1 MADII
6 FITGG
11 ERSGKSSF
19 AQKMAEQMA
28 DSPIYLATA
37 RIWDQDFAERI
48 ERHKNDRDE
57 RWTTIEE
64 EKELSRH
71 DVEGKVVVL
80 DCITLWLTNLYADH
94 QFEFAPAL
102 AEATEEWT
110 RFVKQDFMLIVV
122 TNEIGMSL
130 HAQTESGRKF
140 VELQGRIN
148 QLIAGMANEAYL
160 MVSGISIKIKPH
172 PTLPYREG
180 L

>member
-1 MADII
+1 MATII

-19 AQKMAEQMA
+19 AQKMAEQLS
-28 DSPIYLATA
+28 DNPIYLATA

-48 ERHKNDRDE
+48 ERHKSDRDE

-64 EKELSRH
+64 EKKLSRP
-71 DVEGKVVVL
+71 DLAGKVVVL
-80 DCITLWLTNLYADH
+80 DCITLWLTNLFADH
-94 QFEFAPAL
+94 NFTFEPAL
-102 AEATEEWT
+102 AEAQDEWN
-110 RFVKQDFMLIVV
+110 RFVNQDFTLIVV

-148 QLIAGMANEAYL
+148 QMIAAMANEAYL
-160 MVSGISIKIKPH
+160 MVSGISLKIK
-172 PTLPYREG
+172 
-180 L
+180 